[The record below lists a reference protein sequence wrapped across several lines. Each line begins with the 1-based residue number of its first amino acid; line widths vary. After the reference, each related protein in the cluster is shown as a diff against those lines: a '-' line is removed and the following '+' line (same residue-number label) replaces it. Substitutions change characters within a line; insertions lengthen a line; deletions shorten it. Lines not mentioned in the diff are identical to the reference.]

1 MGAVVLLH
9 KIYPMPAKFFFAICF
24 LLPVILAAQNNNVGI
39 NTSTPDPTAVL
50 HLESANQGL
59 LVPRLSSAQR
69 DAITTPATGLIIY
82 NTDDNQ
88 EEIYNGTCWI
98 PSYLDNCDDCSVQI
112 GFAHPAYGIDRVNT
126 MMASIPVVISQTTPS
141 GQNLPVNLALT
152 HTFSQESRVTLSQ
165 NEIPGGTATVTI
177 SIETTVFEV
186 GGDHFVTLFA
196 FCGENSIAQTVK
208 VEVQLCDQVVI
219 TADQVNYDLQANG
232 ITGDNCVVV
241 TIADHAGIRSA
252 DADLPAFTTGA
263 INPAC
268 NLGIINKGYV
278 FGKGGNGPQLMGQDG
293 QDGGTAFELNC
304 KAEIRNT
311 GMIYGGGGAGLTV
324 GALQSID
331 LGVFTV
337 CIAVGAGGGG
347 GMPDGVGG
355 GSTQGTC
362 GTVIGIWSNGNSADS
377 NYDEDEGAPVNE
389 TFSQSFSLGPV
400 QGAIVITA
408 RGGGGGDFGKPG
420 TTSSPPVDFSGTE
433 LEICTNIPF
442 IGNVCIP
449 VPGFSAA
456 LNGLANLINN
466 SFNGS
471 TPGDAGYAIKHTMP
485 VSIPDGMYQSYSIRG
500 RIGN

>member
-1 MGAVVLLH
+1 
-9 KIYPMPAKFFFAICF
+9 MPRNIVFAI
-24 LLPVILAAQNNNVGI
+24 LLAFPAVLSAQNKNVGI
-39 NTSTPDPTAVL
+39 NTATPDPTAVL
-50 HLESANQGL
+50 HLESSNQGL
-59 LVPRLSSAQR
+59 LVPRLSAAQR
-69 DAITTPATGLIIY
+69 DAITNPATGLIIY

-98 PSYLDNCDDCSVQI
+98 PSYLNQCDDCSVQI
-112 GFAHPAYGIDRVNT
+112 GFAQTEYEIDRMNVMT
-126 MMASIPVVISQTTPS
+126 ASIPVEITQTTPS
-141 GQNLPVNLALT
+141 GQNIPTHLALT
-152 HTFSQESRVTLSQ
+152 HTFSHESNVTLSQ

-177 SIETTVFEV
+177 SVVTNVFEN
-186 GGDHFVTLFA
+186 GGDHFVTVFA
-196 FCGENSIAQTVK
+196 SCGEHSIAKTVK
-208 VEVQLCDQVVI
+208 IEVQMCDQVVI
-219 TADQVNYDLQANG
+219 ANHQVNYDLQSSG

-241 TIADHAGIRSA
+241 TIEENVGIRSA
-252 DADLPAFTTGA
+252 DADLPAFTTGS

-268 NLGIINKGYV
+268 NIGIVNKGYV
-278 FGKGGNGPQLMGQDG
+278 FGKGGNGPQLMGQNG
-293 QDGGTAFELNC
+293 QNGGTAFELNC
-304 KAEIRNT
+304 KAEVRNT

-324 GALQSID
+324 GALQSIN

-347 GMPDGVGG
+347 GMPDGLGG
-355 GSTQGTC
+355 GSTQGSC

-377 NYDEDEGAPVNE
+377 NYDENEGASVNE
-389 TFSQSFSLGPV
+389 RFSQNFSLGPV
-400 QGAIVITA
+400 QGSIVITA

-420 TTSSPPVDFSGTE
+420 TTSSQPVDFGGTS

-442 IGNVCIP
+442 IGNVCVP
-449 VPGFSAA
+449 VPGFSSA

-471 TPGDAGYAIKHTMP
+471 TPGEAGYAIKHTMP